1 MSFEIQQKIKHNAL
15 EMREY
20 VTDLYD
26 WEKEMELREKT
37 KAELRKSE
45 KGKAEVTKKPQES
58 EVRQAKVEAVAKE
71 SEKEAQRRK
80 DLVRDVNTVG
90 EYYKAWD
97 KFDAEK
103 ELARLEDESQRAYRP
118 YNPYEDSKNIL
129 RAKPKARMNVTGKR
143 AQVIDP
149 TELKDKV
156 SIALLRATSTSK
168 A

>member
-1 MSFEIQQKIKHNAL
+1 MSFEIQQKIKQNAL

-71 SEKEAQRRK
+71 SEKEA
-80 DLVRDVNTVG
+80 
-90 EYYKAWD
+90 
-97 KFDAEK
+97 
-103 ELARLEDESQRAYRP
+103 
-118 YNPYEDSKNIL
+118 
-129 RAKPKARMNVTGKR
+129 
-143 AQVIDP
+143 
-149 TELKDKV
+149 
-156 SIALLRATSTSK
+156 
-168 A
+168 

>member
-58 EVRQAKVEAVAKE
+58 EVRQAKVQAVAKE
-71 SEKEAQRRK
+71 SEKEA
-80 DLVRDVNTVG
+80 
-90 EYYKAWD
+90 
-97 KFDAEK
+97 
-103 ELARLEDESQRAYRP
+103 
-118 YNPYEDSKNIL
+118 
-129 RAKPKARMNVTGKR
+129 
-143 AQVIDP
+143 
-149 TELKDKV
+149 
-156 SIALLRATSTSK
+156 
-168 A
+168 

>member
-1 MSFEIQQKIKHNAL
+1 M
-15 EMREY
+15 
-20 VTDLYD
+20 
-26 WEKEMELREKT
+26 
-37 KAELRKSE
+37 
-45 KGKAEVTKKPQES
+45 
-58 EVRQAKVEAVAKE
+58 
-71 SEKEAQRRK
+71 
-80 DLVRDVNTVG
+80 VRDVNTVG

-103 ELARLEDESQRAYRP
+103 ELSRLEEEEQRAYRP

-143 AQVIDP
+143 AQVTDP

-156 SIALLRATSTSK
+156 SIALFRAISTSK

>member
-71 SEKEAQRRK
+71 SEKEA
-80 DLVRDVNTVG
+80 
-90 EYYKAWD
+90 
-97 KFDAEK
+97 
-103 ELARLEDESQRAYRP
+103 
-118 YNPYEDSKNIL
+118 
-129 RAKPKARMNVTGKR
+129 
-143 AQVIDP
+143 
-149 TELKDKV
+149 
-156 SIALLRATSTSK
+156 
-168 A
+168 

>member
-97 KFDAEK
+97 QFDAEK